1 VIRDYA
7 ATCNI
12 RADLILVACED
23 ETIADMNKL
32 GFEPAGRYIWDSNT
46 LIRMYPTTELLKHGR
61 KSCGKSISCVGI
73 SNTRGQNDR
82 MMNPRF

>member
-12 RADLILVACED
+12 RADLIFVACED
-23 ETIADMNKL
+23 ETIADMNNL
-32 GFEPAGRYIWDSNT
+32 GFEPAGSYLWDSNT
-46 LIRMYPTTELLKHGR
+46 LIRMYPTTELSKHGR
-61 KSCGKSISCVGI
+61 KSCDKNISCVGN
-73 SNTRGQNDR
+73 SNTGGQNDR